1 MARMMAPPTI
11 QASTIQL
18 MPMPP
23 AIPMPPTMPLLL
35 PFLPAQLPT
44 VPPQTDYSTSHE
56 VARVE
61 NAITDLEA
69 ITPATSGEDERPLN
83 GDRLAV
89 RRVRGDLF
97 WDASSFAVTS
107 LRVCFAACDAGTPP
121 VTPPRF
127 RLRVVFADFSQRY
140 IVPSHFRRIIIKSL
154 RSHSTC

>member
-1 MARMMAPPTI
+1 
-11 QASTIQL
+11 
-18 MPMPP
+18 
-23 AIPMPPTMPLLL
+23 MPLLL

-44 VPPQTDYSTSHE
+44 VRPQTDYSTSHE

-107 LRVCFAACDAGTPP
+107 LRVCFAACDASTPP
-121 VTPPRF
+121 VTPPA
-127 RLRVVFADFSQRY
+127 LSPPCS
-140 IVPSHFRRIIIKSL
+140 I
-154 RSHSTC
+154 C